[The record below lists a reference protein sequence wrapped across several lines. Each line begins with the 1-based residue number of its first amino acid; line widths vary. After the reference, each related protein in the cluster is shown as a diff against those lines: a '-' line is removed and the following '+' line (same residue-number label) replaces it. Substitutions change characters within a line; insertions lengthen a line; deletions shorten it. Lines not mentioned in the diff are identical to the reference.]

1 MDQLVK
7 FLTFDVGSDHGL
19 TVHGMQF
26 VLGAALIARSLL
38 GILSI
43 SALHPVFQHNTT
55 QHNTTTTTTT
65 KKKKQNKLT
74 NKKEIIGWLA

>member
-26 VLGAALIARSLL
+26 MLDAALIARSLL

-43 SALHPVFQHNTT
+43 SALHPVSQ
-55 QHNTTTTTTT
+55 
-65 KKKKQNKLT
+65 QNKTKHNITQKKTRKNKT
-74 NKKEIIGWLA
+74 N